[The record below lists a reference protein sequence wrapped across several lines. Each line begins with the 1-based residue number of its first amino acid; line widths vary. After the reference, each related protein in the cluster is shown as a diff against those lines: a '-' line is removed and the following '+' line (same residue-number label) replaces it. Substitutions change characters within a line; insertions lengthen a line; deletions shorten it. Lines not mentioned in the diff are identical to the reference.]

1 MTRRVLDIATADGT
15 AKAHLFRPDTPAAS
29 RAGIILYMDAF
40 GLRDG
45 LDRMAERLA
54 GQGYIV
60 LVPDLFYR
68 FGPYGPF
75 DAKTALVQEETR
87 AVIMPMLRE
96 TTHEMTASDTAAF
109 LDTLSAEGAT
119 GPIGATGYCFGGGRA
134 ITAAAAYPE
143 RVVAAASF
151 HGGNLASD
159 APNSPHLKA
168 ASIKGR
174 LYVGSAGVDG
184 SFPPEQSARLE
195 AALRAA
201 EVDYIMENYIGME
214 HGWTVPDSR
223 VFNEAGAERHWA
235 RLTTFF
241 AETLL

>member
-1 MTRRVLDIATADGT
+1 MTRRVLDIATADGE
-15 AKAHLFRPDTPAAS
+15 AKAHLFQPATPAAS
-29 RAGIILYMDAF
+29 RAGVILYMDAF

-45 LDRMAERLA
+45 LDQMAARLA
-54 GQGYIV
+54 GQGYVV

-68 FGPYGPF
+68 FGAYGPF
-75 DAKTALVQEETR
+75 EAKTAFSHEESRAKLMAMLNGTPHEETAR
-87 AVIMPMLRE
+87 
-96 TTHEMTASDTAAF
+96 DTAAF
-109 LDTLSAEGAT
+109 LETLASQGAT
-119 GPIGATGYCFGGGRA
+119 GPVGVTGYCFGGGRA
-134 ITAAAAYPE
+134 LTALATYPD

-159 APNSPHLKA
+159 APNSPHRKA

-235 RLTTFF
+235 RLTNFF
-241 AETLL
+241 SETLG